1 MLARPLRPCA
11 SAHAPC
17 VWLQDMFRDAASFN
31 RDISNWDTSSVTD
44 MSVCDALLQYPWY
57 STTCTHAPCV
67 LLQSMFK
74 WTSFDQNISGWDVS
88 SVTNFGVRAI
98 ALTVMCIALHTS
110 HPQHI

>member
-11 SAHAPC
+11 SA
-17 VWLQDMFRDAASFN
+17 
-31 RDISNWDTSSVTD
+31 
-44 MSVCDALLQYPWY
+44 
-57 STTCTHAPCV
+57 HAPCV

-98 ALTVMCIALHTS
+98 ALTVTCIALHTS